1 MRGTMASQNTSRVR
15 AETVR
20 IASTPHPGYHA
31 APDYIPQ
38 VGEWVYTTEGA
49 AEVVRVLTR
58 VTGGRLLELRQEE
71 RPKPPFFASTHNDLI
86 KDDVG

>member
-1 MRGTMASQNTSRVR
+1 MASQKTSRVR

-20 IASTPHPGYHA
+20 IASTQPAGFHA

-49 AEVVRVLTR
+49 AEVIQVLTR
-58 VTGGRLLELRQEE
+58 ITGGRLLELRLEK
-71 RPKPPFFASTHNDLI
+71 RPKPPFFAASHNVLI
-86 KDDVG
+86 QDGEG